1 MPGKQKHKVELKS
14 GFNGAQFQ
22 AGDKHVELT
31 SDNPTFETDDPNLLS
46 SLAQL
51 PFLKVVMAEKAAN

>member
-1 MPGKQKHKVELKS
+1 MPKQKYKVELKS

-31 SDNPTFETDDPNLLS
+31 SDNPTFETDDQNLFA
-46 SLAQL
+46 SLQGL
-51 PFLKVVMAEKAAN
+51 PFLKVVTEKKADN